1 VVFVNSTLTSLQLKK
16 LQKRWND
23 YLMDRED
30 RVRRYNLKSVNKEMF
45 SPTEIDSESEASSTE
60 MSAS

>member
-1 VVFVNSTLTSLQLKK
+1 
-16 LQKRWND
+16 
-23 YLMDRED
+23 MDRED

>member
-1 VVFVNSTLTSLQLKK
+1 MVFVNSTLTSLQLKK